1 MVNLRTRTLLWWRNA
16 SIARRFFYF
25 LILSGLLAG
34 LLYVQLPEVDTD
46 QLRSSLVFFVLIN
59 ASIIGIA
66 VLAFVIGRNVVK
78 LIFDRQEG
86 ILGSKLRT
94 KLVLA
99 FVGLTLVPT
108 TILFVL
114 ASGLISSAMEGWFG
128 RQVEEIVTSS
138 IEVARDHYDS
148 MEQYTSRAA
157 EIAREELRKI
167 DTQGDVGVVTEKLE
181 SLRQRFGFFSAS
193 ILDVDSKPVA
203 TSSSATSELADFKEP
218 PPRAE
223 SVLKALQGES
233 VVSFEEEGPRQF
245 VRSYLPIS
253 QGKPKAALVFTLRVN
268 PEISAALGSML
279 TSYDEY
285 KKLSFYKQPL
295 KSSYVLALA
304 LITGL
309 ILFGAIW
316 FGFYLAREIT
326 VPVQRL
332 AEGTRE
338 VSHGNLDLHIREG
351 GDDELSFLIG
361 SFNKMTRD
369 LKGAR
374 LQLEER
380 QRYLEAI
387 LSNLSV
393 GVVAV
398 DKGLNLTLVN
408 GDASVIL
415 GIENQD
421 PTSLTIHSLPISEL
435 SKAMNALLEMADQ
448 AYQATTEKPV
458 KIIVGG
464 RQLEIICSVV
474 RVTRISGEEYGYV
487 FILEDVTDLSMA
499 HQMAA
504 WREVARRIAH
514 EIKNPLTPIKLS
526 AQRLERLTEAQ
537 VSRQDVVDSVQ
548 TIVENVESIKRL
560 ANEFSNFARM
570 PTAEFAPTN
579 FNTLVSDVLM
589 PFIDQNS
596 GVVFQIITDKEVPEV
611 DLDSEQMRRLIMN
624 LVDNAIAAVT
634 SKGGGESPKIVVR
647 TEFVKGKNR
656 VALEISDNGP
666 GIKPEEKNR
675 IFEPYFTTK
684 REGTGLGLAIVNSV
698 VADHKGT
705 IRVFDAPT
713 SGTRFVVELP
723 IKQGEGRSPRAS
735 NEV

>member
-1 MVNLRTRTLLWWRNA
+1 MVKLRTRTMLWWRNA
-16 SIARRFFYF
+16 SLARRFLYF

-34 LLYVQLPEVDTD
+34 LLYVQLPEVEAT

-78 LIFDRQEG
+78 LVFDRQEG

-108 TILFVL
+108 IILFVL

-148 MEQYTSRAA
+148 MEKYAARASDL
-157 EIAREELRKI
+157 ARDELIKI
-167 DTQGDVGVVTEKLE
+167 DRSNNVEHLAEKLE
-181 SLRQRFGFFSAS
+181 SLRQRFGFFSVKM
-193 ILDVDSKPVA
+193 IDSSSKVLAEA
-203 TSSSATSELADFKEP
+203 TSATSELADFKEP
-218 PPRAE
+218 PPGSD
-223 SVLKALQGES
+223 SVLKALNGES
-233 VVSFEEEGPRQF
+233 VVSLEEEGPRQF
-245 VRSYLPIS
+245 VRSYQPIGVAS
-253 QGKPKAALVFTLRVN
+253 NRIALVFTLRVN
-268 PEISAALGSML
+268 PEISAALGTML

-285 KKLSFYKQPL
+285 KKMSFYKQPL

-309 ILFGAIW
+309 ILFAAIW

-338 VSHGNLDLHIREG
+338 VALGNLDLHIREG

-380 QRYLEAI
+380 QQYLEAI

-398 DKGLNLTLVN
+398 DLRLNITLAN
-408 GDASVIL
+408 TDARVIL
-415 GIENQD
+415 GIENLD
-421 PTSLTIHSLPISEL
+421 PMGLTINLLPTGEL
-435 SKAMNALLEMADQ
+435 KKAMFELLDIADQ
-448 AYQATTEKPV
+448 ADQASTEKPV

-474 RVTRISGEEYGYV
+474 RVTRTNGEEYGYV

-526 AQRLERLTEAQ
+526 AQRLERLTETQ
-537 VSRQDVVDSVQ
+537 ISKSDVVDTVQ

-570 PTAEFAPTN
+570 PTAEFVPTN
-579 FNTLVSDVLM
+579 FNNLVSDVLM
-589 PFIDQNS
+589 PFIEQNS
-596 GVVFQIITDKEVPEV
+596 EIVFQIISDKEIPVI
-611 DLDSEQMRRLIMN
+611 DLDPEQIRRLIMN
-624 LVDNAIAAVT
+624 LVDNAIAAVM
-634 SKGGGESPKIVVR
+634 SIQEQESPKIVVK
-647 TEFVKGKNR
+647 TELIKNR
-656 VALEISDNGP
+656 SRVLLEISDNGP

-684 REGTGLGLAIVNSV
+684 NEGTGLGLAIVNSV

-705 IRVFDAPT
+705 IRVFDAAT
-713 SGTRFVVELP
+713 RGTRFVIELP
-723 IKQGEGRSPRAS
+723 LRQGEGRSNRAS